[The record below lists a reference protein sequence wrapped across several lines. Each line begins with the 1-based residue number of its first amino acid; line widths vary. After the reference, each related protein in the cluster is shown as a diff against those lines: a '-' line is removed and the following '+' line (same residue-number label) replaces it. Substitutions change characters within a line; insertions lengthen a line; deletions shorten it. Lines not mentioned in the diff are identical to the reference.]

1 MGKAVRYQ
9 FTVRRLL
16 ILSTAI
22 AVACAVAGGLRG
34 PLIFKA
40 VVGVYFASLAAW
52 FVMRWPAVRGRWRES
67 KRQRLAA
74 IRKERELAIEV
85 AKQKPRIARPR
96 PYGAETGPNA
106 DSQ

>member
-1 MGKAVRYQ
+1 MGKAVRYH

-34 PLIFKA
+34 PMIFK
-40 VVGVYFASLAAW
+40 VFVGVYFASLAAW
-52 FVMRWPAVRGRWRES
+52 FVMRWPAVRERWRES

-74 IRKERELAIEV
+74 IHKQRELAIEV
-85 AKQKPRIARPR
+85 AKQKPRIVQPPPHA
-96 PYGAETGPNA
+96 AEAGPNA
-106 DSQ
+106 DAQ